1 MKKSLLIISCSG
13 RKIKTPGAIPAYQR
27 YDGQMYRVIAKA
39 QREAYF
45 PTDVLD
51 IAIISAKL
59 GFLKWDDKIE
69 DYDQLMTDKQSDTLR
84 ASVQEDMRSF
94 LDGKDYDKGYI
105 NLGARYRKTLEGFDW
120 DEYFSK
126 VIEAEGGIGKKLSQ
140 LKSWLVSLHQQGI

>member
-39 QREAYF
+39 KREAYF

-51 IAIISAKL
+51 IVIISAKL

-69 DYDQLMTDKQSDTLR
+69 DYDQLMTDKQADILR
-84 ASVQEDMRSF
+84 ASVQDDLRAF
-94 LDGKDYDKGYI
+94 LDRKDYDKAYI
-105 NLGARYRKTLEGFDW
+105 NLGAEYRKTLEGFDW
-120 DEYFSK
+120 NEYFSE
-126 VIEAEGGIGKKLSQ
+126 VIEAEGRIGKKQSQ
-140 LKSWLVSLHQQGI
+140 LKGWLVSLHQQN